1 METIIICFFVFLCI
15 YMFIPYILS
24 FWFGVGAFRK
34 GNVESQVAFTFDDGP
49 DPVYTAQL
57 LDLLKKYGVKATF
70 FVVGSKAKK
79 YPKLILRMHK
89 EGHLIG
95 IHNYVHRSNWL
106 MTPWSVARNLRDSAT
121 IVQNITGV
129 RPTYYRPPWGL
140 MNLFDF
146 FLHKEF
152 HIILWSVMAGDWRNK
167 GTSVI
172 IQDKLLKRIKPGDV
186 VLLHDCGDTLGAHI
200 DAPYYML
207 KALKEVLKELRQR
220 NIQFVRLDEMMDK
233 RPIKV
238 LPKRSQPHRKR

>member
-1 METIIICFFVFLCI
+1 MEKIIICFFVFLCL

-34 GNVESQVAFTFDDGP
+34 GSGESIVAFTFDDGP
-49 DPVYTAQL
+49 DPVYTPQL

-106 MTPWSVARNLRDSAT
+106 MAPWTVSRNLRNSAA

-129 RPTYYRPPWGL
+129 RPCYYRPPWGL

-152 HIILWSVMAGDWRNK
+152 RIILWSVMVGDWRNM
-167 GTSVI
+167 GTSAI
-172 IQDKLLKRIKPGDV
+172 IQKRLLKRIKPGDV
-186 VLLHDCGDTLGAHI
+186 VLLHDCGDTPGADV
-200 DAPYYML
+200 DAPYFML

-220 NIQFVRLDEMMDK
+220 DIQFVRMDEMTTNDPVK
-233 RPIKV
+233 NLSKH
-238 LPKRSQPHRKR
+238 SQHH